1 MPNNLRFIQFIS
13 IFFLLIIHSACATF
27 NDQPI
32 NILQGSLKFSYNNEV
47 YRSRILISIY
57 NKYLIIQPY
66 SAILGNYER
75 LKINFKDGDV
85 TLSGFH
91 YEEKSNVE
99 KYGIHFK
106 ALLTEL
112 PGLIECLVHKKNYE
126 KLQSI
131 CEIQNRSY
139 KIKINSAY
147 GGILE
152 LSLKE

>member
-1 MPNNLRFIQFIS
+1 MILHHY
-13 IFFLLIIHSACATF
+13 HSNRQIC
-27 NDQPI
+27 
-32 NILQGSLKFSYNNEV
+32 
-47 YRSRILISIY
+47 IY

-75 LKINFKDGDV
+75 LKINFKDSDV
-85 TLSGFH
+85 SLSGFN

-99 KYGIHFK
+99 KYGIHLK
-106 ALLTEL
+106 DLLTEI

-126 KLQSI
+126 KLESI
-131 CEIQNRSY
+131 CEIQDSSY

>member
-1 MPNNLRFIQFIS
+1 
-13 IFFLLIIHSACATF
+13 
-27 NDQPI
+27 
-32 NILQGSLKFSYNNEV
+32 LQGSLKFSYNNEV

-57 NKYLIIQPY
+57 NNYLIIQPY
-66 SAILGNYER
+66 NAILGNYER
-75 LKINFKDGDV
+75 LKINFKDDDV
-85 TLSGFH
+85 LLSDFY

-99 KYGIHFK
+99 KHGIHFK
-106 ALLTEL
+106 DLLTEI

-126 KLQSI
+126 KLESI
-131 CEIQNRSY
+131 CEIQDSSY

>member
-1 MPNNLRFIQFIS
+1 MK
-13 IFFLLIIHSACATF
+13 
-27 NDQPI
+27 
-32 NILQGSLKFSYNNEV
+32 GSLKFSYNNEV

-85 TLSGFH
+85 SLNDFH
-91 YEEKSNVE
+91 YEERSNVE
-99 KYGIHFK
+99 KYGVHFK

-126 KLQSI
+126 KLESI
-131 CEIQNRSY
+131 CEIQIVLIKSKLIQHMVVFWSY
-139 KIKINSAY
+139 
-147 GGILE
+147 L
-152 LSLKE
+152 

>member
-27 NDQPI
+27 NDQPL
-32 NILQGSLKFSYNNEV
+32 NIFQGSLKFSYNNEV

-85 TLSGFH
+85 SLSDFH

-106 ALLTEL
+106 DLITGIT
-112 PGLIECLVHKKNYE
+112 GLIECLVHKKNYE
-126 KLQSI
+126 ELESI
-131 CEIQNRSY
+131 CEIQDRSY

>member
-27 NDQPI
+27 NDQPL
-32 NILQGSLKFSYNNEV
+32 NILKGSLKFSYNNEV

-57 NKYLIIQPY
+57 NNYLIIQPY
-66 SAILGNYER
+66 NAILGNYER

-85 TLSGFH
+85 SLNDFH
-91 YEEKSNVE
+91 YEEKSNFE
-99 KYGIHFK
+99 KYGIHFRD
-106 ALLTEL
+106 LLTEI

-126 KLQSI
+126 KLESI
-131 CEIQNRSY
+131 CEIQDSSY

>member
-57 NKYLIIQPY
+57 NNYLIIQPY
-66 SAILGNYER
+66 NAILGNYER
-75 LKINFKDGDV
+75 LKINFKDDDV
-85 TLSGFH
+85 SLSYSH
-91 YEEKSNVE
+91 YEEQSNIE
-99 KYGIHFK
+99 KYGIYFK
-106 ALLTEL
+106 DLLTKI
-112 PGLIECLVHKKNYE
+112 PVIIECLVNKKNYE
-126 KLQSI
+126 TNGSI
-131 CEIQNRSY
+131 CEIQDRSY